1 MTVSFID
8 TSKLKIVERRP
19 GWLGRFFDSGAM
31 TFGHYAFMTGADIH
45 AHSHEQEEVW
55 HVLEGQLQIT
65 IGGETV
71 VAGPGFVGVVP
82 PNVIHSVVALSDGK
96 TTVVDSPR
104 RSIPGV

>member
-1 MTVSFID
+1 MSFID

-31 TFGHYAFMTGADIH
+31 TFGHYEFTKGADIH

-82 PNVIHSVVALSDGK
+82 PHVIHSVVALSDGK
-96 TTVVDSPR
+96 ATVVDSPR